1 MLPQCG
7 RSLFSGRTEI
17 PGKEG
22 AKAICCREFRS
33 KAYPCQ
39 ESESALVEGSV
50 VPPQIRGLGVCRT
63 RCVGTNMALS
73 GVFTPGTTVP
83 NFGRRE
89 VLPHSGTAWETP
101 ARPGEAG
108 SPMRGN

>member
-1 MLPQCG
+1 VTAPATRWYRATG
-7 RSLFSGRTEI
+7 I
-17 PGKEG
+17 PT
-22 AKAICCREFRS
+22 AT
-33 KAYPCQ
+33 Q

-50 VPPQIRGLGVCRT
+50 VPPQIRCLGVCRM

-89 VLPHSGTAWETP
+89 VLPHSGTRLGNAGK
-101 ARPGEAG
+101 AREAG
-108 SPMRGN
+108 SPIMGNAF